1 MIEPM
6 KTACRTASVRRKWL
20 VTLVCLMSWTCVP
33 QGAGAQE
40 LEVETDARLEGYADK
55 MMMEPAN
62 TAMTWAGF
70 GFIAVVALLGLFKD
84 AKRSHLD

>member
-1 MIEPM
+1 MGGY
-6 KTACRTASVRRKWL
+6 VGRKWL
-20 VTLVCLMSWTCVP
+20 VTLVCLMSWACVP
-33 QGAGAQE
+33 QQRAGAQD
-40 LEVETDARLEGYADK
+40 LEVETDARLEGYSDK
-55 MMMEPAN
+55 MVMEPAN